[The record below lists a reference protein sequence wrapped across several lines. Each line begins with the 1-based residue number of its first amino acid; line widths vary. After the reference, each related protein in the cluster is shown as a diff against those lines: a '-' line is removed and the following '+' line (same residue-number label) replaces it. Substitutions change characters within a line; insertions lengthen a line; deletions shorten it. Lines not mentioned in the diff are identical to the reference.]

1 MFPIVRWVFWDFF
14 CFVSRRESVN
24 LHLDD
29 ESKGKE
35 GKGPVFALVALL
47 TAEDSAGVEGDGGGV
62 KACAWPPL
70 EGMDTEREPELGVAL
85 VCPRTSPPP
94 PTEMCIDLNKRSAA
108 LKNEKENH
116 PAVELHILFK
126 F

>member
-1 MFPIVRWVFWDFF
+1 MFGAFFGVFFF
-14 CFVSRRESVN
+14 LSLRESVN

-29 ESKGKE
+29 ESRGKE

-47 TAEDSAGVEGDGGGV
+47 TAEDSADVEGGWRWCESLRL
-62 KACAWPPL
+62 AAS

-85 VCPRTSPPP
+85 VCPRRSPPAP
-94 PTEMCIDLNKRSAA
+94 PEMCIDLNKRSAA